1 MKNSFILLLLF
12 LGQFSIGQTTN
23 EYLAFD
29 QKMAQIPDS
38 LTTTTNGIARY
49 INSNFK
55 TETEKIRAV
64 FYWTTTNI
72 SYDVPNMFE
81 PNQLDS
87 PQEKIEKTLKSR
99 KGVCIHYAEIFKDI
113 ANKLGLKTY
122 IISGYTRQAGQVAP
136 ISHAWCASKIEG
148 KWFLFDPTWG
158 AGYVDKQK
166 FVKKRNNNYFKVE
179 PQKMIHSH
187 MPFDYLWQF
196 LSSPWTNQ
204 EFYEGKETV
213 NKTKTNFDY
222 QTEID
227 KYEKLSEGEQAF
239 QAATRVEK
247 NGFKNPLI
255 SQYHTYLK
263 NQFTALT
270 QNKNIEKLNEVV
282 ANYNEAIGYLNDFMF
297 YRQRNFKPTISDD
310 EMRSMMKT
318 IKDKFKKCNDD
329 VYKVGA
335 VGSQNSAMLSG
346 LKKNISQTLLEVDK
360 QEAYLNEY
368 LNKNKIGRKLMLSKQ
383 R

>member
-1 MKNSFILLLLF
+1 MKNSLVFLLLVLT
-12 LGQFSIGQTTN
+12 QFSLGQTTN
-23 EYLAFD
+23 EYLTID

-38 LTTTTNGIARY
+38 LTKTTDGIAKY

-55 TETEKIRAV
+55 TESEKIRAV

-72 SYDVPNMFE
+72 VYDVPNMFE

-99 KGVCIHYAEIFKDI
+99 KGVCIHYAETFKDI
-113 ANKLGLKTY
+113 TTKLDIKTY
-122 IISGYTRQAGQVAP
+122 IISGYTKQAGQVAP

-158 AGYVDKQK
+158 AGYVDQQQ
-166 FVKKRNNNYFKVE
+166 FVKKRNDNFFKVE
-179 PQKMIHSH
+179 PKKMINSH

-196 LSSPWTNQ
+196 LNVPWTNQ
-204 EFYEGKETV
+204 EFYDGKEAV
-213 NKTKTNFDY
+213 NKVKKNFDY
-222 QTEID
+222 LAEIEQHQT
-227 KYEKLSEGEQAF
+227 LSEEEQAF
-239 QAATRVEK
+239 QAAERVEK

-255 SQYHTYLK
+255 SKYHTYLK
-263 NQFTALT
+263 NQFTGLT

-282 ANYNEAIGYLNDFMF
+282 ANYNEAIGHLNDFMF
-297 YRQRNFKPTISDD
+297 YRQRNFKPVVSDE
-310 EMRSMMKT
+310 EMKNMMKT

-329 VYKVGA
+329 VYKIGS

-346 LKKNISQTLLEVDK
+346 LKKNISQNLLVVEK
-360 QEAYLNEY
+360 QETFLNDYLS
-368 LNKNKIGRKLMLSKQ
+368 KTMAGRKLMLSRQ